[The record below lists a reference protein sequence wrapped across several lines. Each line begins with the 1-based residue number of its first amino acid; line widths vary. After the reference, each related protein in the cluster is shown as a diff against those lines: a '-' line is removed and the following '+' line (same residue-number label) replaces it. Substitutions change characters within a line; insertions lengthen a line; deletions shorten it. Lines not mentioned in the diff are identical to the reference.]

1 MNDYLEKID
10 QTPSAAR
17 WRLVRDWMDSE
28 PLALYEILREHR
40 PVLKLPELTIVTRY
54 ADCSQVLRQHD
65 LFSVALYAPKQGGY
79 WMSQDDTAQHWR
91 EKSIMRSI
99 LDLEDLP
106 KIRAFVSDKASKR
119 LQRASGNIEAVN
131 DLTRAVPIDLIREF
145 FNFDESDPKDLVEW
159 SYWSQYDAFH
169 NQPFD
174 SIDVDDPQHI
184 IEMREKSSIKLG
196 KYLQGLLKRR
206 GAELKA
212 GQQNNDPTTRVL
224 RLVFSE
230 ALKFDLERAAR
241 NIGGLLIGTV
251 ETTSHAAINAIE
263 QILARPAILS
273 SAIEAAAEEDP
284 TEVDGYVF
292 EAMRFKP
299 AFPYFFRTC
308 EQDTQ
313 LASNT
318 EFATDIC
325 KGKTVMAL
333 THSAMFDAAAFPNP
347 TLFDPSRPMTN
358 AFHFG
363 QGLHECLGRHIGG
376 QMIPE
381 IVRQV
386 LRLPGIREE
395 RPIRYLDG
403 PVPEDY
409 RLAWDFRG

>member
-1 MNDYLEKID
+1 MTHYLEQID
-10 QTPSAAR
+10 QTASADQ
-17 WRLVRDWMDSE
+17 WPLVRKWMDSE
-28 PLALYEILREHR
+28 PLALYDSLRECR
-40 PVLKLPELTIVTRY
+40 PVLELPELTIVTRF

-65 LFSVALYAPKQGGY
+65 LFSVALYASKQGGY

-91 EKSIMRSI
+91 EKSIMRSL

-106 KIRAFVSDKASKR
+106 KIRSFVAGKAAER
-119 LQRASGNIEAVN
+119 LRQAEGRIEAVN
-131 DLTRAVPIDLIREF
+131 DLTRAVPVDLVQEF
-145 FNFDESDPKDLVEW
+145 FGFDESDPKDLIEW

-174 SIDVDDPQHI
+174 YTDVGDPQHI
-184 IEMREKSSIKLG
+184 IEMREKSSVELG
-196 KYLQGLLKRR
+196 KYLKGLLQRR

-212 GQQNNDPTTRVL
+212 GKKNNDPTTRIL

-230 ALKFDLERAAR
+230 ALNLDVERAAR
-241 NIGGLLIGTV
+241 NIGGLLIGAV

-263 QILARPAILS
+263 QILARPSVLS
-273 SAIEAAAEEDP
+273 NAIEAAKHGNSA
-284 TEVDGYVF
+284 VFDGFVF
-292 EAMRFKP
+292 EAIRFKP

-313 LASNT
+313 LAGGT
-318 EFATDIC
+318 EFASTVR
-325 KGKTVMAL
+325 KGTIVLAL
-333 THSAMFDAAAFPNP
+333 THSAMFDAAAFPEP
-347 TLFDPSRPMTN
+347 MRFDPGRPMTN

-386 LRLPGIREE
+386 LRLPGIRAE
-395 RPIRYLDG
+395 RDIRYLGG
-403 PVPEDY
+403 PVPADY
-409 RLAWDFRG
+409 RLAWDVSM

>member
-1 MNDYLEKID
+1 MTHYLEQID
-10 QTPSAAR
+10 QTASTDQWP
-17 WRLVRDWMDSE
+17 LVRKWMHSE
-28 PLALYEILREHR
+28 PLALYDTLREFR
-40 PVLKLPELTIVTRY
+40 PVLELPELTIVTRF

-91 EKSIMRSI
+91 EKSIMRSL

-106 KIRAFVSDKASKR
+106 KIRDFVAEKTAER
-119 LQRASGNIEAVN
+119 LRRADGRIEAVN
-131 DLTRAVPIDLIREF
+131 DLTRAVPVDLIQGF
-145 FNFDESDPKDLVEW
+145 FGFDESDPKDLIEW

-174 SIDVDDPQHI
+174 YTDVDDPQHI
-184 IEMREKSSIKLG
+184 IEMREKSSVELG
-196 KYLQGLLKRR
+196 KYLKGLFQRR
-206 GAELKA
+206 GAELQA
-212 GQQNNDPTTRVL
+212 GKKNNDPATRIL

-230 ALKFDLERAAR
+230 ALNLDVERAAR
-241 NIGGLLIGTV
+241 NIGGLLIGAV

-263 QILARPAILS
+263 QMLARPSVLSDAID
-273 SAIEAAAEEDP
+273 AAAQDDP
-284 TEVDGYVF
+284 AAFDGFVF
-292 EAMRFKP
+292 EAIRFKP

-313 LASNT
+313 LAGGT
-318 EFATDIC
+318 KFACTIR
-325 KGKTVMAL
+325 KGTTVMAL
-333 THSAMFDAAAFPNP
+333 THSAMFDAAAFPEP
-347 TLFDPSRPMTN
+347 TKFDPSRPMTN

-386 LRLPGIREE
+386 LRLPGIRAEGD
-395 RPIRYLDG
+395 IRYLGG
-403 PVPEDY
+403 PVPADY
-409 RLAWDFRG
+409 RLAWDVPK